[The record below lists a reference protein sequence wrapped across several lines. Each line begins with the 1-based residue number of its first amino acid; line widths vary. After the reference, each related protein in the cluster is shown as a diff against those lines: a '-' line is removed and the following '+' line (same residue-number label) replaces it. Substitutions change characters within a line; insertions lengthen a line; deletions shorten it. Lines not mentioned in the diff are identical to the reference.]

1 MQDNGVSHAAVETFP
16 ITNENKTIRKF
27 GGEIEEKI
35 SRNKGGREKAR
46 KKIVKKF
53 LNLKWIKYD
62 KVKYLKKSKN
72 LIYKIF
78 QDLLIFYAI
87 INKK

>member
-27 GGEIEEKI
+27 GGEIGEEKI
-35 SRNKGGREKAR
+35 SCNKRGERGKAR

-53 LNLKWIKYD
+53 LNLKWDGIFHFPFLTIK
-62 KVKYLKKSKN
+62 LKR
-72 LIYKIF
+72 
-78 QDLLIFYAI
+78 D
-87 INKK
+87 